1 MMRARTAL
9 ALLLVATLA
18 SATARASDDVPL
30 DQATVDGAAAR
41 GAQGRIAVNQAAGAG
56 NAQVN
61 LGAIAS
67 SDGGQGVVGVQALQ
81 RPRAG
86 VRERDAAA
94 RIHDRAF
101 ASSQGVLSVNQV
113 AGSGNAQ
120 ANLFMVGQGPQGV
133 VAAGAH
139 GATGITGIDDAALAD
154 VAGDATT
161 PEGAVAPSWRREAV
175 IADDA
180 FRGSQGVV
188 QVNQTAGVGNS
199 STNAIVLQ
207 LPGGTP

>member
-1 MMRARTAL
+1 MNFAGTAL
-9 ALLLVATLA
+9 SILLLVSGPAW
-18 SATARASDDVPL
+18 ASDDTPI
-30 DQATVDGAAAR
+30 DQAVIEGAAVS
-41 GAQGRIAVNQAAGAG
+41 GAQGRIAVNQAAGTG
-56 NAQVN
+56 NAQAN
-61 LGAIAS
+61 LGALAT
-67 SDGGQGVVGVQALQ
+67 SDGGLGLVGVHAAQKPGATSPAL
-81 RPRAG
+81 
-86 VRERDAAA
+86 RERDAAA
-94 RIHDRAF
+94 HIQHGAF
-101 ASSQGVLSVNQV
+101 SGSQGVLSVNQI

-133 VAAGAH
+133 VAAGVH
-139 GATGITGIDDAALAD
+139 GISGIDDAALAD
-154 VAGDATT
+154 VAGDANTT
-161 PEGAVAPSWRREAV
+161 EGAVVPSWRREAV

>member
-1 MMRARTAL
+1 MRARTAL

-18 SATARASDDVPL
+18 SATARASDDAPL

-67 SDGGQGVVGVQALQ
+67 SDGGLGVVGVHALQ
-81 RPRAG
+81 RPGAG

-133 VAAGAH
+133 VAAGVH
-139 GATGITGIDDAALAD
+139 GITGIDDAALAD
-154 VAGDATT
+154 VAGDANTT
-161 PEGAVAPSWRREAV
+161 EGAVVPSWRREAV

>member
-1 MMRARTAL
+1 MNLAGTAL
-9 ALLLVATLA
+9 SILLLVSGPAW
-18 SATARASDDVPL
+18 ASDDTPL
-30 DQATVDGAAAR
+30 DQAVIEGAAVS
-41 GAQGRIAVNQAAGAG
+41 GAQGRIAVNQAAGTG
-56 NAQVN
+56 NAQAN
-61 LGAIAS
+61 LGALAT
-67 SDGGQGVVGVQALQ
+67 SDGGLGLVGVHAAQKPGAASPAL
-81 RPRAG
+81 
-86 VRERDAAA
+86 RERDAAA
-94 RIHDRAF
+94 RIQHGAF
-101 ASSQGVLSVNQV
+101 SGSQGVLSVNQI

-133 VAAGAH
+133 VAAGVH
-139 GATGITGIDDAALAD
+139 GISGIDDAALAD
-154 VAGDATT
+154 VAGDANTT
-161 PEGAVAPSWRREAV
+161 EGAVVPSWRREAV

>member
-1 MMRARTAL
+1 MKLAGTAL
-9 ALLLVATLA
+9 SILLLVSGPAW
-18 SATARASDDVPL
+18 ASDDTPL
-30 DQATVDGAAAR
+30 DQAVIEGAAVS
-41 GAQGRIAVNQAAGAG
+41 GAQGRIAVNQAAGTG
-56 NAQVN
+56 NAQAN
-61 LGAIAS
+61 LGALAT
-67 SDGGQGVVGVQALQ
+67 SDGGLGLVGVHAAQKPGATSPAL
-81 RPRAG
+81 
-86 VRERDAAA
+86 RERDAAA
-94 RIHDRAF
+94 HIQHGAF
-101 ASSQGVLSVNQV
+101 SGSQGVLSVNQI

-133 VAAGAH
+133 VAAGVH
-139 GATGITGIDDAALAD
+139 GISGIDDAALAD
-154 VAGDATT
+154 VAGDANTT
-161 PEGAVAPSWRREAV
+161 EGAVVPSWRREAV

>member
-1 MMRARTAL
+1 MNFAGTAL
-9 ALLLVATLA
+9 SILLLVSGPAW
-18 SATARASDDVPL
+18 ASDDTPL
-30 DQATVDGAAAR
+30 DQAVIEGAAVS
-41 GAQGRIAVNQAAGAG
+41 GAQGRIAVNQAAGTG
-56 NAQVN
+56 NAQAN
-61 LGAIAS
+61 LGALAT
-67 SDGGQGVVGVQALQ
+67 SDGGLGLVGVHAAQKPGATSPAL
-81 RPRAG
+81 
-86 VRERDAAA
+86 RERDAAA
-94 RIHDRAF
+94 HIQHGAF
-101 ASSQGVLSVNQV
+101 SGSQGVLSVNQI

-133 VAAGAH
+133 VAAGVH
-139 GATGITGIDDAALAD
+139 GISGIDDAALAD
-154 VAGDATT
+154 VAGDANTT
-161 PEGAVAPSWRREAV
+161 EGAVVPSWRREAV

>member
-1 MMRARTAL
+1 MNLAGTAL
-9 ALLLVATLA
+9 SILLLV
-18 SATARASDDVPL
+18 SAPAWASDDTPL
-30 DQATVDGAAAR
+30 DQAVIEGAAVS
-41 GAQGRIAVNQAAGAG
+41 GAQGRIAVNQAAGTG
-56 NAQVN
+56 NAQAN
-61 LGAIAS
+61 LGALAT
-67 SDGGQGVVGVQALQ
+67 SDGGLGLVGVHAAQKPGAASPAL
-81 RPRAG
+81 
-86 VRERDAAA
+86 RERDAAA
-94 RIHDRAF
+94 HIQHGAF
-101 ASSQGVLSVNQV
+101 SGSQGVLSVNQI

-133 VAAGAH
+133 VAAGVH
-139 GATGITGIDDAALAD
+139 GISGIDDAALAD
-154 VAGDATT
+154 VAGDANTT
-161 PEGAVAPSWRREAV
+161 EGAVVPSWRREAV

>member
-1 MMRARTAL
+1 MNLAGTAL
-9 ALLLVATLA
+9 SILLLVSGPAW
-18 SATARASDDVPL
+18 ASDDTPL
-30 DQATVDGAAAR
+30 DQAVIEGAAVS
-41 GAQGRIAVNQAAGAG
+41 GAQGRIAVNQAAGTG
-56 NAQVN
+56 NAQAN
-61 LGAIAS
+61 LGALAT
-67 SDGGQGVVGVQALQ
+67 SDGGLGLVGVHAAQKPGATSPAL
-81 RPRAG
+81 
-86 VRERDAAA
+86 RERDAAA
-94 RIHDRAF
+94 HIQHGAF
-101 ASSQGVLSVNQV
+101 SGSQGVLSVNQI

-133 VAAGAH
+133 VAAGVH
-139 GATGITGIDDAALAD
+139 GISGIDDAALAD
-154 VAGDATT
+154 VAGDANTT
-161 PEGAVAPSWRREAV
+161 EGAVVPSWRREAV

>member
-1 MMRARTAL
+1 MNLAGTAL
-9 ALLLVATLA
+9 SILLLV
-18 SATARASDDVPL
+18 SAPAWASDDTPL
-30 DQATVDGAAAR
+30 DQAVIEGAAVS
-41 GAQGRIAVNQAAGAG
+41 GAQGRIAVNQAAGTG
-56 NAQVN
+56 NAQAN
-61 LGAIAS
+61 LGALAT
-67 SDGGQGVVGVQALQ
+67 SDGGLGLVGVHAAQKPGATSPAL
-81 RPRAG
+81 
-86 VRERDAAA
+86 RERDAAA
-94 RIHDRAF
+94 HIQHGAF
-101 ASSQGVLSVNQV
+101 SGSQGVLSVNQI

-133 VAAGAH
+133 VAAGVH
-139 GATGITGIDDAALAD
+139 GISGIDDAALAD
-154 VAGDATT
+154 VAGDANTT
-161 PEGAVAPSWRREAV
+161 EGAVVPSWRREAV

>member
-1 MMRARTAL
+1 MKLAGTAL
-9 ALLLVATLA
+9 SILLLVSGPAW
-18 SATARASDDVPL
+18 ASDDTPL
-30 DQATVDGAAAR
+30 DQAVIEGAAVS
-41 GAQGRIAVNQAAGAG
+41 GAQGRIAVNQAAVAGCEGPEVGLRIAGAG
-56 NAQVN
+56 G
-61 LGAIAS
+61 LGL
-67 SDGGQGVVGVQALQ
+67 VGVHAAQKPGAASPAL
-81 RPRAG
+81 
-86 VRERDAAA
+86 RERDAAA
-94 RIHDRAF
+94 RIQHGAF
-101 ASSQGVLSVNQV
+101 SGSQGVLSVNQI

-133 VAAGAH
+133 VAAGVH
-139 GATGITGIDDAALAD
+139 GISGIDDAALAD
-154 VAGDATT
+154 VAGDANTT
-161 PEGAVAPSWRREAV
+161 EGAVVPSWRREAV

>member
-1 MMRARTAL
+1 MKLAATAL
-9 ALLLVATLA
+9 SILLLVSGPAW
-18 SATARASDDVPL
+18 ASDDTPL
-30 DQATVDGAAAR
+30 DQAVSDGAAVS
-41 GAQGRIAVNQAAGAG
+41 GAQGRIAVNQAAGTG
-56 NAQVN
+56 NAQAN
-61 LGAIAS
+61 LGALAT
-67 SDGGQGVVGVQALQ
+67 SDGGLGLVGVHAAQKPGATAPAL
-81 RPRAG
+81 
-86 VRERDAAA
+86 RERDAAA
-94 RIHDRAF
+94 RIQHGAF
-101 ASSQGVLSVNQV
+101 SGSQGVLSVNQI

-133 VAAGAH
+133 VAAGVH
-139 GATGITGIDDAALAD
+139 GISGIDDAALAD
-154 VAGDATT
+154 VAGDANTT
-161 PEGAVAPSWRREAV
+161 EGAVVPSWRREAV